1 MQYHWMRKQSMQYPG
16 RISTKALVTLLLALV
31 AVAAALLL
39 AELALRLTRNS
50 PSGAIPLHVTCGE
63 CPYLYRLNPDH
74 PDVLAQNQRFPVS
87 PDLLQSTFNVMILG
101 DSVAYGVGVPY
112 EDAFPQRLRKML
124 ASERPDA
131 AVLNMA
137 VSGYTPY
144 TQLHQY
150 KSRADDLP
158 AELVVV
164 VFTMNDVVDPE
175 LHWNYTED
183 AISNIP
189 RAAYP
194 NIRYHEEQVVPIL
207 EARRTQRSG
216 NGSELA
222 HRIRSAVNVLNITD
236 HEASY
241 RIVDGRRWP
250 TYITGEDTIG
260 IDVLTDYASS
270 EWVWLRGIYDQLAE
284 ETASRGAQL
293 VIVIAPL
300 AYQMDPEYPFLP
312 QTLFAQYC
320 AERSLPCLDLLPAFR
335 KNGGAD
341 LFIGQRLGYLDVWHF
356 SDRGH
361 AVAADEIRRFLKE
374 RDLIGHP

>member
-1 MQYHWMRKQSMQYPG
+1 MQYPG
-16 RISTKALVTLLLALV
+16 RISTKAFLTLLLALV
-31 AVAAALLL
+31 GVAAALLL
-39 AELALRLTRNS
+39 AELALRMTRSS
-50 PSGAIPLHVTCGE
+50 PNDAIPLHVTCGE

-74 PDVLAQNQRFPVS
+74 PDVLAQNQRFPV
-87 PDLLQSTFNVMILG
+87 PPYLLRSTFAIMILG

-112 EDAFPQRLRKML
+112 EDAFPQRLQKLL

-158 AELVVV
+158 AGLVVV

-194 NIRYHEEQVVPIL
+194 NIRYHEERVVPIL
-207 EARRTQRSG
+207 EARRTQRG
-216 NGSELA
+216 GDGSDLA

-260 IDVLTDYASS
+260 IEVLTDYASP

-320 AERSLPCLDLLPAFR
+320 KERSLPCLDLLPAFR
-335 KNGGAD
+335 ENGGDD
-341 LFIGQRLGYLDVWHF
+341 LFIGQRLGYIDVWHF

-361 AVAADEIRRFLKE
+361 AVAADEIRRFLEE